1 MQCAMQICP
10 RSSSM
15 LFVLAFFLI
24 VAVPLVA
31 QDTPVGPEGTQVAT
45 DKTPAAATNSDALR
59 KAAQNPVAS
68 LISVPF
74 QNNNNFN
81 IGPHERTHDVLN
93 IQPVVPFKLTD
104 EWNLITR
111 TILPIV
117 WQPYT
122 SAPTGGEYG
131 LGDLNPSFFLSPG
144 KPGKLIWGA
153 GPALVI
159 PTATN
164 TILGQGKF
172 SMGPSVVLLSQ
183 PGHWTLG
190 VLANNVWSVA
200 GDGSRPAV
208 NQFLL
213 QYFINYNLKKGY
225 YLAWQPIIT
234 ANWQASSPNRW
245 TVPYGGGI
253 GRIMKLGF
261 QPVNLQLQFF
271 AKAPGG
277 HGALDDARPGGAAVP
292 QINERARENA
302 VGAEVE
308 ASGARAAEEMKAR

>member
-1 MQCAMQICP
+1 MTPIYS
-10 RSSSM
+10 RVNVFL
-15 LFVLAFFLI
+15 LFLAFLWLLPMPLI
-24 VAVPLVA
+24 A
-31 QDTPVGPEGTQVAT
+31 QEAPVGAEGTQVAT
-45 DKTPAAATNSDALR
+45 GETPAAATNSDELR

-81 IGPHERTHDVLN
+81 IGPYDRTQDVLN
-93 IQPVVPFKLTD
+93 IQPVIPIKLSD
-104 EWNLITR
+104 QWNLITR

-117 WQPYT
+117 WQPYS

-131 LGDLNPSFFLSPG
+131 LGDLNPSLFLSPG
-144 KPGKLIWGA
+144 KPGKLIWGI

-172 SMGPSVVLLSQ
+172 SIGPSAVLLTQ

-190 VLANNVWSVA
+190 VLVNNVWSVA
-200 GDGSRPAV
+200 GTGSRPSV
-208 NQFLL
+208 NQFLM

-234 ANWQASSPNRW
+234 ANWEVSSPNRW

-253 GRIMKLGF
+253 GRIMKIGF

-271 AKAPGG
+271 VNPERPAGTAPWTMRIQI
-277 HGALDDARPGGAAVP
+277 ALLYPKLSKEQEQKLLEQKLKQMEQEQR
-292 QINERARENA
+292 QQKN
-302 VGAEVE
+302 
-308 ASGARAAEEMKAR
+308 

>member
-1 MQCAMQICP
+1 MLVRCI
-10 RSSSM
+10 RSSLALVVLLLSTVQ
-15 LFVLAFFLI
+15 LF
-24 VAVPLVA
+24 A

-81 IGPHERTHDVLN
+81 IGPYERTQDVLN
-93 IQPVVPFKLTD
+93 VQPVIPVKLSD
-104 EWNLITR
+104 KWNLITR

-117 WQPYT
+117 WQPYP
-122 SAPTGGEYG
+122 SASTGGEYG

-153 GPALVI
+153 GPVLVI

-172 SMGPSVVLLSQ
+172 SIGPSIVLLTQ

-234 ANWQASSPNRW
+234 ANWEASSPNRW

-253 GRIMKLGF
+253 GRIMKVGF
-261 QPVNLQLQFF
+261 QPMNLQLQFF
-271 AKAPGG
+271 ANPVRPAGTAPWTMRIQV
-277 HGALDDARPGGAAVP
+277 ALLYPKLTKEQEKMIMEQKLKQLEQEQP
-292 QINERARENA
+292 
-302 VGAEVE
+302 
-308 ASGARAAEEMKAR
+308 KK

>member
-1 MQCAMQICP
+1 MTFIPGKDGIVCQKDLGKKAAEIGGSLTEYDAGYGWRPALQCRAAAASREGKECESWIFLLHP
-10 RSSSM
+10 WARRSRRKEI
-15 LFVLAFFLI
+15 LVRCKRNPLALVVLLLST
-24 VAVPLVA
+24 VPLFA
-31 QDTPVGPEGTQVAT
+31 QDVLVGPEGTQVAT

-81 IGPHERTHDVLN
+81 IGPHERTQDVLN
-93 IQPVVPFKLTD
+93 IQPVIPIKLSNK
-104 EWNLITR
+104 WNLITR

-117 WQPYT
+117 WQPYP
-122 SAPTGGEYG
+122 SASTGGEYG

-144 KPGKLIWGA
+144 KPGKLIWGV

-172 SMGPSVVLLSQ
+172 SIGPSIVLLTQ

-213 QYFINYNLKKGY
+213 QYFIN
-225 YLAWQPIIT
+225 
-234 ANWQASSPNRW
+234 
-245 TVPYGGGI
+245 
-253 GRIMKLGF
+253 
-261 QPVNLQLQFF
+261 
-271 AKAPGG
+271 
-277 HGALDDARPGGAAVP
+277 
-292 QINERARENA
+292 
-302 VGAEVE
+302 
-308 ASGARAAEEMKAR
+308 